1 MPSYDAERFTPPA
14 PVAHVALRNAERTA
28 EVADVPMLLDTGADV
43 SLVPRSATEGLALPD
58 EPAERVRLLGFDGTL
73 STAEAFELEMTFAG
87 RAFRGRF
94 LVMDG
99 ECGILGRNILNSLS
113 ILHDGPRLT
122 WDVR

>member
-1 MPSYDAERFTPPA
+1 MSPWCQGGPQKGWLCLT
-14 PVAHVALRNAERTA
+14 
-28 EVADVPMLLDTGADV
+28 
-43 SLVPRSATEGLALPD
+43 SL
-58 EPAERVRLLGFDGTL
+58 ERVTLLGFDGTS

-94 LVMDG
+94 LLMDG
-99 ECGILGRNILNSLS
+99 ECGILGRNILNSVS